1 MIPKIIHYCW
11 FGGNELGKAN
21 RNISKPGANF
31 AQTMRSNAGMNQRS
45 IFQNLVLTYK
55 KPTNKKNGPLF
66 LTLFVCMH

>member
-11 FGGNELGKAN
+11 FGGNELGESEQKYIETN
-21 RNISKPGANF
+21 L
-31 AQTMRSNAGMNQRS
+31 AQTMRSNAGLNQRS